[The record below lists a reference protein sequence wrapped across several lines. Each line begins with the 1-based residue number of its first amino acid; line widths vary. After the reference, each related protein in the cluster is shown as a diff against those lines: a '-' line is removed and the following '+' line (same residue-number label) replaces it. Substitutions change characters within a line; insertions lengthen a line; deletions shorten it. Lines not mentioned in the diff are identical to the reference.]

1 VTPLATRIDLA
12 REQLRARFGFPAF
25 RPGQLRAVRA
35 ALAGRSALVVL
46 PTGGGKSLCYQIPA
60 LVLDGL
66 TVVVSPLISLM
77 QDQVD
82 AARARGIWAASLTS
96 ASRPAERAATL
107 ADAERGGLKLL
118 YLAPERLMT
127 GEMIGALRRMRPSLL
142 AVDEA
147 HCVSEWGPDFR
158 PAYRKIGLVRLALGK
173 PPTLALTATAT
184 RAVRDDIVASLRL
197 GLVERIVGSFDRPN
211 LFFAARRVKDE
222 DERRRVLIGLLRP
235 YRGPSIVYVPTR
247 RLAERWTRTLLHAG
261 VDAVPYH
268 AGLEH
273 MVRRALQD
281 RFTSDR
287 IECVVATT
295 AFGLGID
302 KANVRRVVHLGL
314 ATSLEAYYQEAG
326 RAGRDGRRSRCEVLW
341 TKGDVRLQRMIVQDD
356 RKLDPLL
363 RYLTAFGCRRAEL
376 LRHFA
381 ERVTQCGGCDRCEK
395 WRRWFGGRDDRRGAA
410 ASGAGFVTLARR
422 SPAPRAPAAATA
434 APQTAPAS
442 APAAP
447 PPGW

>member
-1 VTPLATRIDLA
+1 MTPLATRIDRA
-12 REQLRARFGFPAF
+12 RDVLRARFGFRDF

-96 ASRPAERAATL
+96 ASGPAARAETL

-127 GEMIGALRRMRPSLL
+127 GEIIGALRRIRPSLL

-147 HCVSEWGPDFR
+147 HCVSEWGHDFR
-158 PAYRKIGLVRLALGK
+158 PAYRKIGLARLALGK

-184 RAVRDDIVASLRL
+184 RVVRDDIVASLRL
-197 GLVERIVGSFDRPN
+197 GLIERIVGSFDRPN
-211 LFFAARRVKDE
+211 LFFAARRVRDE
-222 DERRRVLIGLLRP
+222 EERRRELLALLRP

-247 RLAERWTRTLLHAG
+247 RLAERWARSLLHAG

-281 RFTSDR
+281 RFTADR

-326 RAGRDGRRSRCEVLW
+326 RAGRDGRRARCEVLW
-341 TKGDVRLQRMIVQDD
+341 TRGDLRLQRMILQSD

-376 LRHFA
+376 LRHFD
-381 ERVTQCGGCDRCEK
+381 ERVAHCGGCDRCEK
-395 WRRWFGGRDDRRGAA
+395 WKRWFGRKETARTSRSAAHVAPVPVGTRAGA
-410 ASGAGFVTLARR
+410 
-422 SPAPRAPAAATA
+422 
-434 APQTAPAS
+434 
-442 APAAP
+442 
-447 PPGW
+447 

>member
-1 VTPLATRIDLA
+1 VTELATRIDRA
-12 REQLRARFGFPAF
+12 RDLLRARFGFPEF
-25 RPGQLRAVRA
+25 RPGQFRAVRA
-35 ALAGRSALVVL
+35 ALAGRNALVVL

-82 AARARGIWAASLTS
+82 AARARGIWAAALTS
-96 ASRPAERAATL
+96 ASGPAERQKTL
-107 ADAERGGLKLL
+107 ADVERGGLKLL

-127 GEMIGALRRMRPSLL
+127 GEVIGMLRRIRPSLL

-147 HCVSEWGPDFR
+147 HCVSEWGQDFR
-158 PAYRKIGLVRLALGK
+158 PAYRRIGLARLALGK
-173 PPTLALTATAT
+173 PVTLALTATAT
-184 RAVRDDIVASLRL
+184 RVVRDDIVASLRL
-197 GLVERIVGSFDRPN
+197 GSVERIVSSFDRPN
-211 LFFAARRVKDE
+211 LFFAVRRVKDE
-222 DERRRVLIGLLRP
+222 EERRHALLALLRP

-247 RLAERWTRTLLHAG
+247 RLAERWARSLLNAG
-261 VDAVPYH
+261 VVAAPYH

-273 MVRRALQD
+273 MVRRGMQD
-281 RFTSDR
+281 QFAADR
-287 IECVVATT
+287 VECVVATT

-326 RAGRDGRRSRCEVLW
+326 RAGRDGKRSRCEVLW
-341 TKGDVRLQRMIVQDD
+341 TKGDLRLQRLILRDD

-376 LRHFA
+376 LRHFD

-395 WRRWFGGRDDRRGAA
+395 WKRWFGDRFTANSRRDTRRY
-410 ASGAGFVTLARR
+410 GFL
-422 SPAPRAPAAATA
+422 
-434 APQTAPAS
+434 
-442 APAAP
+442 
-447 PPGW
+447 

>member
-1 VTPLATRIDLA
+1 MTPLATRIERA
-12 REQLRARFGFPAF
+12 REILRARFGFPDF

-46 PTGGGKSLCYQIPA
+46 PTGGGKSLCYQVPA

-82 AARARGIWAASLTS
+82 AARARGIWAAALTS
-96 ASRPAERAATL
+96 ASGPVARRQAL

-118 YLAPERLMT
+118 YLAPERLLT
-127 GEMIGALRRMRPSLL
+127 GEVIGVLRRVRPSLL

-147 HCVSEWGPDFR
+147 HCVSEWGQDFR
-158 PAYRKIGLVRLALGK
+158 PAYRRIGLARLALGK

-184 RAVRDDIVASLRL
+184 RVVRDDIVASLRL
-197 GLVERIVGSFDRPN
+197 GFVERIVGSFDRPN
-211 LFFAARRVKDE
+211 LFFAVRQVADE
-222 DERRRVLIGLLRP
+222 EERRQALLALLRP

-247 RLAERWTRTLLHAG
+247 RLAERWARSLLNAG
-261 VDAVPYH
+261 IVAAPYH

-273 MVRRALQD
+273 MMRRGLQD
-281 RFTSDR
+281 QFAADQ

-326 RAGRDGRRSRCEVLW
+326 RAGRDGKRARCDVLW
-341 TKGDVRLQRMIVQDD
+341 TRGDLKLQRMILADD

-376 LRHFA
+376 LRHFDQ
-381 ERVTQCGGCDRCEK
+381 RLTTCGGCDRCEK
-395 WRRWFGGRDDRRGAA
+395 WRKWFGHGREARVASRRGA
-410 ASGAGFVTLARR
+410 
-422 SPAPRAPAAATA
+422 
-434 APQTAPAS
+434 
-442 APAAP
+442 
-447 PPGW
+447 

>member
-1 VTPLATRIDLA
+1 VTPLATRIERARDL
-12 REQLRARFGFPAF
+12 LRARFGFPDF
-25 RPGQLRAVRA
+25 RPGQFRAVRA

-60 LVLDGL
+60 LVLDRL

-82 AARARGIWAASLTS
+82 GARARGIWAAALTS
-96 ASRPAERAATL
+96 ASGPATRRETL

-127 GEMIGALRRMRPSLL
+127 GEVIGALRRIRPTLL

-147 HCVSEWGPDFR
+147 HCVSEWGHDFR
-158 PAYRKIGLVRLALGK
+158 PAYRRIGLARLALGK

-197 GLVERIVGSFDRPN
+197 GLIERIVGSFDRPN
-211 LFFAARRVKDE
+211 LFFAVRQVRDE
-222 DERRRVLIGLLRP
+222 EERRHALLALLRP

-247 RLAERWTRTLLHAG
+247 RLAERWARSLLNAG
-261 VDAVPYH
+261 VIAAPYH

-273 MVRRALQD
+273 LVRRGLQD
-281 RFTSDR
+281 QFAADQ

-326 RAGRDGRRSRCEVLW
+326 RAGRDGKRARCEVLW
-341 TKGDVRLQRMIVQDD
+341 TTGDLRLQRMILQDD

-376 LRHFA
+376 LRHFD
-381 ERVTQCGGCDRCEK
+381 ERVSCCGGCDRCEK
-395 WRRWFGGRDDRRGAA
+395 WQRWFGRKAEKGLGAR
-410 ASGAGFVTLARR
+410 V
-422 SPAPRAPAAATA
+422 
-434 APQTAPAS
+434 
-442 APAAP
+442 
-447 PPGW
+447 

>member
-1 VTPLATRIDLA
+1 VTALATRIERARDL
-12 REQLRARFGFPAF
+12 LRARFGFPEF
-25 RPGQLRAVRA
+25 RPGQFRAVRA
-35 ALAGRSALVVL
+35 ALAGRNALVVL

-82 AARARGIWAASLTS
+82 AARARGIWAAALTS
-96 ASRPAERAATL
+96 ASGPAERQRTL

-127 GEMIGALRRMRPSLL
+127 GEVIGLLRRLRPSLL

-147 HCVSEWGPDFR
+147 HCVSEWGEDFR
-158 PAYRKIGLVRLALGK
+158 PAYRRIGLARLALGK

-197 GLVERIVGSFDRPN
+197 GSVERIVGSFDRPN
-211 LFFAARRVKDE
+211 LFFAVRRVRDE
-222 DERRRVLIGLLRP
+222 EERRNALLALLRP

-247 RLAERWTRTLLHAG
+247 RLAERWARSLLNAG
-261 VDAVPYH
+261 VAAAPYH

-273 MVRRALQD
+273 MVRRGMQD
-281 RFTSDR
+281 QFAADLV
-287 IECVVATT
+287 ECVVATT

-326 RAGRDGRRSRCEVLW
+326 RAGRDGKRARCEVLW
-341 TKGDVRLQRMIVQDD
+341 TKADLRLQRLILRDD

-363 RYLTAFGCRRAEL
+363 RYLNAFGCRRAEL
-376 LRHFA
+376 LRHFD
-381 ERVTQCGGCDRCEK
+381 ERVVRCGGCDRCEK
-395 WRRWFGGRDDRRGAA
+395 WRRWFGPEKRPVRCESAGLGARDWGVGAA
-410 ASGAGFVTLARR
+410 LSSGRTRQL
-422 SPAPRAPAAATA
+422 
-434 APQTAPAS
+434 
-442 APAAP
+442 
-447 PPGW
+447 

>member
-1 VTPLATRIDLA
+1 MTPLAFRIERA
-12 REQLRARFGFPAF
+12 RDILRARFGFPDF

-46 PTGGGKSLCYQIPA
+46 PTGGGKSLCYQVPA

-96 ASRPAERAATL
+96 ASGPAVRAETL
-107 ADAERGGLKLL
+107 MDAERGRLKLL

-127 GEMIGALRRMRPSLL
+127 GEIIGALRRTRPCLL

-147 HCVSEWGPDFR
+147 HCVSEWGHDFR

-197 GLVERIVGSFDRPN
+197 GFVERIVGSFDRPN
-211 LFFAARRVKDE
+211 LFFAVRQVRDEEERARE
-222 DERRRVLIGLLRP
+222 LLALLRP

-261 VDAVPYH
+261 VEAVPYH

-273 MVRRALQD
+273 SVRRALQD
-281 RFTSDR
+281 RFSADM

-302 KANVRRVVHLGL
+302 KGNVRRVVHLGL

-326 RAGRDGRRSRCEVLW
+326 RAGSDGKRSRCEVLW
-341 TKGDVRLQRMIVQDD
+341 TKGDLRLQRLIIPDA

-376 LRHFA
+376 LRHFN
-381 ERVTQCGGCDRCEK
+381 ERVTRCGGCDRCE
-395 WRRWFGGRDDRRGAA
+395 WWARWFRRRGE
-410 ASGAGFVTLARR
+410 GR
-422 SPAPRAPAAATA
+422 SPR
-434 APQTAPAS
+434 S
-442 APAAP
+442 LSP
-447 PPGW
+447 PPAVERLPAPGLTPA